1 MKTVVELLYT
11 TPFSPASR
19 SRLENILSATSA
31 QIEFQSS
38 YDAAFDGLSPADLF
52 KCRNF
57 SFARNYALVADDR
70 TLTELRANAVP
81 TVAVVSVYK
90 TTAMDE
96 WNVYTGPGDI
106 SLLTPM
112 VRLALLRA
120 MAEERVTLDPH
131 TAAWF
136 WEVKSNREYTNQLWQ
151 VKTLR
156 ADPTGAS
163 CACLAYAVNDKS
175 ALHALYANEAE
186 KTGGVFRG
194 VPGNG
199 IFA

>member
-11 TPFSPASR
+11 TSFPPALR

-38 YDAAFDGLSPADLF
+38 YDTAYDGLSPADLF

-57 SFARNYALVADDR
+57 SFAHNYALVADDR
-70 TLTELRANAVP
+70 TLTELRANVVP
-81 TVAVVSVYK
+81 TMAVVSVHGPW
-90 TTAMDE
+90 TPMDE
-96 WNVYTGPGDI
+96 WNAYTGPGDI
-106 SLLTPM
+106 SLLTPL

-120 MAEERVTLDPH
+120 IMEERVTLDPH

-136 WEVKSNREYTNQLWQ
+136 WEVEHIRAYTRAYTDQLWQ
-151 VKTLR
+151 LKTLR

-163 CACLAYAVNDKS
+163 CACLAYAVKDKS
-175 ALHALYANEAE
+175 TLHSLYANEAE
-186 KTGGVFRG
+186 KTGGIFRG
-194 VPGNG
+194 V
-199 IFA
+199 